1 MIIFLASFLSK
12 DHLTYSVFSQVSNS
26 LWQRDRLVFAFL
38 LCCHLLVGEGKLD
51 QNSLDQLVVFLQFLK
66 RTIKSEGDSMD
77 QKSEATPEEKE
88 DLQTEKKES
97 DNKSEE
103 KTTPKTIFRP
113 KPENLP
119 WLNEWSWNYFI
130 QFEDGFE
137 EVKGKYYL
145 AT

>member
-1 MIIFLASFLSK
+1 
-12 DHLTYSVFSQVSNS
+12 
-26 LWQRDRLVFAFL
+26 
-38 LCCHLLVGEGKLD
+38 
-51 QNSLDQLVVFLQFLK
+51 
-66 RTIKSEGDSMD
+66 MD

-97 DNKSEE
+97 DSKSEE
-103 KTTPKTIFRP
+103 KKAPKTIFRP

-137 EVKGKYYL
+137 EVKGKYHL